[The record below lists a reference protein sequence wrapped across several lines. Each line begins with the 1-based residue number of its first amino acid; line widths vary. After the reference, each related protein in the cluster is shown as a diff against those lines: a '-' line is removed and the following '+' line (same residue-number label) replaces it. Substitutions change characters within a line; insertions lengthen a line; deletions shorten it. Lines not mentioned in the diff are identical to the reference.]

1 MRPLFGFAT
10 ALGISVAV
18 AAAQEN
24 LDKQKLNVQVEV
36 NQMLKGA
43 KILGIEAG
51 IMGPAVKNA
60 PYQADEIHETTQ
72 TLADGT
78 RIHNEIKTTVY
89 RDSQGRV
96 RRESP
101 GQVMIWDAS
110 SGTSYMLNQSN
121 QTAQKMQMA
130 VNYMVQHKSSS
141 TPTTTTMDVAPAE
154 GPNVRFFRFPA
165 DGSMPAPDGQHTIV
179 FRATGGPAEGKKET
193 LGAQIIEGVNCD
205 GTRTTNTLE
214 AGVIGND
221 RPIQSIEERW
231 YSPDLQVAVTVKRT
245 DPRTGE
251 DTVRLTNIRRIEPD
265 PSLFTVPP
273 TYQIK

>member
-1 MRPLFGFAT
+1 MKPIFGIAA

-24 LDKQKLNVQVEV
+24 LDKQKFNLQVDV

-43 KILGIEAG
+43 KVLGIEGG

-78 RIHNEIKTTVY
+78 RIHNEIKTTIY

-101 GQVMIWDAS
+101 GQVMIWDAG
-110 SGTSYMLNQSN
+110 SGTSYMLNQST

-130 VNYMVQHKSSS
+130 MNYNVLRKSVSGDEK
-141 TPTTTTMDVAPAE
+141 TAE
-154 GPNVRFFRFPA
+154 GPNVRFFHFPDA
-165 DGSMPAPDGQHTIV
+165 GPIPPPDGQHTIV
-179 FRATGGPAEGKKET
+179 FRATGGPNEGKKET
-193 LGAQIIEGVNCD
+193 LGAQIIEGVNCE
-205 GTRTTNTLE
+205 GTRTTNTIE
-214 AGVIGND
+214 AGAIGND
-221 RPIQSIEERW
+221 RPIQSVEERW
-231 YSPDLQVAVTVKRT
+231 YAPDLQVAVTVKRT

-265 PSLFTVPP
+265 PSLFTVPS
-273 TYQIK
+273 TYQMK

>member
-1 MRPLFGFAT
+1 MKPIFGIAA

-24 LDKQKLNVQVEV
+24 ADKQKFNLQVDV

-43 KILGIEAG
+43 KVLGVEGA

-89 RDSQGRV
+89 RDSLGRV

-101 GQVMIWDAS
+101 GQVTIWDPG

-130 VNYMVQHKSSS
+130 MNYNVLRYK
-141 TPTTTTMDVAPAE
+141 TAVGDPPPAE
-154 GPNVRFFRFPA
+154 GPNVRFFRFP
-165 DGSMPAPDGQHTIV
+165 DGPTPPPDGQHTIV
-179 FRATGGPAEGKKET
+179 FRATAGPNEGKKET
-193 LGAQIIEGVNCD
+193 LGAQIIEGVNCE
-205 GTRTTNTLE
+205 GTRTTNTIE
-214 AGVIGND
+214 AGAIGND
-221 RPIQSIEERW
+221 RPIQSVEERW
-231 YSPDLQVAVTVKRT
+231 YSSDLQVAVTVKRT

-251 DTVRLTNIRRIEPD
+251 DTVRVTNIRRIEPD
-265 PSLFTVPP
+265 PSLFTVPS
-273 TYQIK
+273 TYQMK

>member
-1 MRPLFGFAT
+1 MKPIFGIAA

-24 LDKQKLNVQVEV
+24 LDKQKFNLQVDV

-43 KILGIEAG
+43 KVLGIEAG

-60 PYQADEIHETTQ
+60 PYQAEEIHETTQ

-78 RIHNEIKTTVY
+78 RIHNETKTTIY

-101 GQVMIWDAS
+101 GQVMIWDAGA
-110 SGTSYMLNQSN
+110 GTSYMLNQSN

-130 VNYMVQHKSSS
+130 VTYNVQHKTSGDAL
-141 TPTTTTMDVAPAE
+141 PTE

-165 DGSMPAPDGQHTIV
+165 DGPVPPPDGQHTIV
-179 FRATGGPAEGKKET
+179 FRANSGATEGKKET
-193 LGAQIIEGVNCD
+193 IGAQIIEGVNCE
-205 GTRTTNTLE
+205 GTRTTNTIE
-214 AGVIGND
+214 AGTIGND

-231 YSPDLQVAVTVKRT
+231 YSSDLQVAVTVKRT

-273 TYQIK
+273 TYQMK